1 LRAKSQLETPVI
13 AALEKGNLSHS
24 DREASAIDLAVGNRL
39 RKKRREM
46 DLTGVQLAQALGISS
61 MQISK
66 YEHGKH
72 RVPAARLY
80 EIASILGA
88 PIAYFFQDLPPC
100 GQADMQ
106 SPEGPSVAGASA
118 KPSPPPAAAA
128 PEEAVAP
135 DLEDLITLGR
145 LAAKVDDPK
154 EKDLIRRLLQR
165 LPIFQGAADDE
176 EGASHDPS

>member
-1 LRAKSQLETPVI
+1 MRAKSQLETPVI

-72 RVPAARLY
+72 RIPAARLY
-80 EIASILGA
+80 EIASILGT

-100 GQADMQ
+100 GQAEIQ
-106 SPEGPSVAGASA
+106 PEGPLVADASA
-118 KPSPPPAAAA
+118 KPPAAS
-128 PEEAVAP
+128 PEEAVAS